1 MCTRNVP
8 FDGLSMLVNTSK
20 LHKSIATYTR
30 AGSPLACH
38 TRYMEIEKLLN
49 FLDISGV
56 RGANV
61 HIERGAIF

>member
-8 FDGLSMLVNTSK
+8 FDGLSMLVNTTK

-49 FLDISGV
+49 FLDISGARGVNV
-56 RGANV
+56 R
-61 HIERGAIF
+61 IERGAIF